1 MKNIQYLFIFI
12 LIVILST
19 SFCFYYDI
27 GIEGLETQQQQQQQ
41 SLQEIIEKYT
51 GDLYKKVNDMIT
63 TKTGEGEKLV
73 NEKIKTNKEVLDN
86 IMKNSTSDKQDL
98 IKKTDELLDK
108 LEAKK
113 RKYELNKHSKFNYGI
128 TVEID
133 EKDKIQSIVN
143 KYLI

>member
-12 LIVILST
+12 LIVILSI
-19 SFCFYYDI
+19 SFYFYYDTRK
-27 GIEGLETQQQQQQQ
+27 EGLETQEQQQQTI
-41 SLQEIIEKYT
+41 QEIIEKYT
-51 GDLYKKVNDMIT
+51 GDLYKKVNDMIA
-63 TKTGEGEKLV
+63 TKTSEGEKLV
-73 NEKIKTNKEVLDN
+73 NEKINANKEVLN
-86 IMKNSTSDKQDL
+86 NLMEKSTSNKEDL

-113 RKYELNKHSKFNYGI
+113 QNYNVNKMNNISYGI

-143 KYLI
+143 KYLTQ

>member
-12 LIVILST
+12 LIVILSI
-19 SFCFYYDI
+19 SFYFYYDTRK
-27 GIEGLETQQQQQQQ
+27 EGLETQEQQQTI
-41 SLQEIIEKYT
+41 QEIIEKYT
-51 GDLYKKVNDMIT
+51 GDLYKKVNDMIA
-63 TKTGEGEKLV
+63 TKTSEGEKLV
-73 NEKIKTNKEVLDN
+73 NEKINANKEVLN
-86 IMKNSTSDKQDL
+86 NLMEKSTSNKEDL

-113 RKYELNKHSKFNYGI
+113 QNYNVNKMNNISYGI

-143 KYLI
+143 KYLTQ